1 MTDREYTKDE
11 KLSKL
16 FSVVLRLEEY
26 QRMTESRLAELS
38 GFRMTMRAK
47 NTVWLMQCDLK
58 DINDEISWAKEVLN
72 THSKD

>member
-16 FSVVLRLEEY
+16 FAVVLQLEEY

-38 GFRMTMRAK
+38 GFRMALKAK

-58 DINDEISWAKEVLN
+58 DINGEISWAKEVLN
-72 THSKD
+72 TQLKD